1 MDKFV
6 WISVWALA
14 KGCVQLSPVLVAQNC
29 DPTALI
35 EATEAAAAAG
45 RAGAA
50 LDVACQHAILG
61 NLARKHLAAVSARVL
76 GWNPVSWLRYD
87 WVSILSTEVLNEI

>member
-1 MDKFV
+1 M
-6 WISVWALA
+6 
-14 KGCVQLSPVLVAQNC
+14 AQNC

-45 RAGAA
+45 KAGAA

-76 GWNPVSWLRYD
+76 G
-87 WVSILSTEVLNEI
+87 